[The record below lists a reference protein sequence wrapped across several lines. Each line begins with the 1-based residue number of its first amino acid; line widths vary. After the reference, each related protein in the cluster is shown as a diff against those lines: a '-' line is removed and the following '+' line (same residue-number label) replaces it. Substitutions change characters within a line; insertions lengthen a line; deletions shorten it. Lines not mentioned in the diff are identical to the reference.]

1 MFRIKRRLS
10 LPRPLQG
17 IEIDD
22 SAKRVLGTR
31 LISPDSAIFIR
42 PDSIRR
48 LSSSKSSPFNSVNT
62 HPSTLQTCGLKPGD
76 SFRYQ
81 ATPCMELPDERR
93 AMEFISS
100 VWEDKKPNINAFDSA
115 YRQNRMACA
124 SAARHLWSFNVQT
137 PVFGLLWADGKVR
150 AHVDWCAQ
158 EGDLLVSSSSTKLL
172 YI

>member
-1 MFRIKRRLS
+1 M
-10 LPRPLQG
+10 PRPLQG
-17 IEIDD
+17 IETDD
-22 SAKRVLGTR
+22 SSKRVLGAR
-31 LISPDSAIFIR
+31 LIAPDSAIFVR

-48 LSSSKSSPFNSVNT
+48 LSSTKNSPFNSMNT
-62 HPSTLQTCGLKPGD
+62 HPSILQACGLKPGD

-81 ATPCMELPDERR
+81 VTPCMDLPDERR

-124 SAARHLWSFNVQT
+124 SAARHLWSFNVHS

-158 EGDLLVSSSSTKLL
+158 EGEFLVSTLSNVLPCTSH
-172 YI
+172 